1 VAPFHVLHI
10 EPDEATATF
19 MRKAL
24 EESGHRLTHAATA
37 IEGLQAAG
45 RERPD
50 VILLELDL
58 PDLDG
63 LETIRRIR
71 SDPQTASCMVVV
83 LSGRADRA
91 SEAAAREA
99 GAAEYVR
106 KQSDALE
113 LLLRFFRTLPGAGAE
128 SPETRPLSAVHE
140 LVVFLS
146 ANGGSGTSTL
156 CVNLAHEIAH
166 FQPDR
171 SVAVA
176 DLVLPIGSLAEITG
190 VSSEVDLASLAA
202 LPAEGLSPEFL
213 RRAIPRSAAW
223 GFHLLPGC
231 SDPRQAQ
238 SIRADRF
245 DALVGSLRAAFDILI
260 VDIGKNLSRLSLKV
274 LTEATLNV
282 AVLIPQAAPLSASRS
297 LLSYLAAEGIP
308 AWKFF
313 ILSNRPVSELGLAGE
328 PLEAALTRPVE
339 AGIQHLGAHLGMS
352 NQQHLP
358 LTQVSPEAPG
368 SVDFHDVAVQLIAR
382 LRQGR

>member
-1 VAPFHVLHI
+1 MAPFHVLHI

-24 EESGHRLTHAATA
+24 EESGHRLAHAATA

-83 LSGRADRA
+83 LSGRA
-91 SEAAAREA
+91 
-99 GAAEYVR
+99 AEYER

-128 SPETRPLSAVHE
+128 SPETRPLSSAHE